1 MAASSLWTVAQA
13 YPSPADGVEAPSL
26 VQVDEALDDASA
38 LEPGQVAAITPDQ
51 SWLEAL
57 AEEPL
62 VSPDPSL
69 ESELIAPP
77 ALAIAPVTPEVLEQL
92 SQEQLAAI
100 ASIISTAEAS
110 ASANLVA
117 ELPPEVL
124 TQLDVLPIIERQV
137 GRRRWMPT
145 GLVRRLRVPQLV
157 AALIR
162 QPKNTALVM
171 LGNHIV
177 VVNPVTGAVL
187 GAVLSVL

>member
-13 YPSPADGVEAPSL
+13 YPGPADGVEAPSL
-26 VQVDEALDDASA
+26 GQVDEALAEASTP
-38 LEPGQVAAITPDQ
+38 EPGQVAAITPDQ
-51 SWLEAL
+51 SLLEAL
-57 AEEPL
+57 AEETL
-62 VSPDPSL
+62 VAPDPTL
-69 ESELIAPP
+69 EADLIAPP
-77 ALAIAPVTPEVLEQL
+77 ALAIAPVTTEVLEQL

-117 ELPPEVL
+117 ELPPEIL
-124 TQLDVLPIIERQV
+124 AQLDVLPIIERQV

-187 GAVLSVL
+187 GAVLSAL